1 MCTTYYFRSDSNQNI
16 KYISNSKPS
25 LLSYYFVHKFTV
37 WAKIHKQKLVYLLHS
52 IALFEKISLEPLEQ
66 LVQPKPKNFLGVM
79 FFFMSTNTN
88 TIYLVC
94 ILYLAAFLQ
103 SNVGGQSHSK
113 AHCRTSQ
120 LRFTLFLSSVRVP
133 PESRPSTLGFGD
145 SSISIV
151 NVGGLR
157 CMCNTIWKKK
167 LLFELA

>member
-1 MCTTYYFRSDSNQNI
+1 MGD
-16 KYISNSKPS
+16 
-25 LLSYYFVHKFTV
+25 
-37 WAKIHKQKLVYLLHS
+37 LVS
-52 IALFEKISLEPLEQ
+52 G
-66 LVQPKPKNFLGVM
+66 VQIQR
-79 FFFMSTNTN
+79 
-88 TIYLVC
+88 IYLVC
-94 ILYLAAFLQ
+94 ILYPAAFLQ

-167 LLFELA
+167 LLFGLASRELQVRAAAVISFIRALHSMNRFCNSI

>member
-1 MCTTYYFRSDSNQNI
+1 MLVVKKIFPGEFFTRIICCISFCSAKNHEFFRCER
-16 KYISNSKPS
+16 
-25 LLSYYFVHKFTV
+25 V
-37 WAKIHKQKLVYLLHS
+37 
-52 IALFEKISLEPLEQ
+52 
-66 LVQPKPKNFLGVM
+66 
-79 FFFMSTNTN
+79 
-88 TIYLVC
+88 LVC
-94 ILYLAAFLQ
+94 ILYPAAFLQ